1 MKICFLAAADSAHS
15 YRWIR
20 FFAERG
26 HEVHWISLVP
36 ADRDLPS
43 GVRFYR
49 VGGSLPGQFQLLT
62 AAPKVRG
69 LVRRISPDVLHAH
82 YAGAYGLLGMLT
94 GVRPL
99 VVTAWGS
106 DVLFAGRGRFTGPI
120 VRRVLASADLITC
133 DAYHMV
139 EAMRRLGTD
148 TSRIRVVFFGVET
161 DRFRPGEAD
170 RQYLSEWDAGERRV
184 VISLRSLEP
193 VYDIGTLID
202 AAPDI
207 VAAYPDVRIVVA
219 GSGSNRPTLE
229 SQVRSLRLQD
239 SVVFT
244 GRYEHA
250 NLPRMLRTA
259 QVYVST
265 SLSDAG
271 IAASTAEAMSSGLP
285 VVITDTGENREWVT
299 EGETGFIVPPR
310 DPRAL
315 AQRVIRLLE
324 DASLRAAMGSRARET
339 IVARNDYVREMQ
351 KVDDLYVE
359 LAGPR
364 AGRERA

>member
-36 ADRDLPS
+36 ADRDLPN

-49 VGGSLPGQFQLLT
+49 VGGSLPGQLQLLI
-62 AAPKVRG
+62 AAPRVRKI
-69 LVRRISPDVLHAH
+69 VRRISPDVLHAH
-82 YAGAYGLLGMLT
+82 YVGAYGLLGVLT
-94 GVRPL
+94 GVRPF
-99 VVTAWGS
+99 VATAWGS
-106 DVLFAGRGRFTGPI
+106 DVLFAGRGRLTGPI
-120 VRRVLASADLITC
+120 VRRVLTSADLITC

-139 EAMRRLGTD
+139 EAMRRLGVD
-148 TSRIRVVFFGVET
+148 TSKIRVVFFGVET
-161 DRFRPGEAD
+161 DRFHPGEAD
-170 RQYLSEWDAGERRV
+170 RQYLSDWEAGERQV

-202 AAPDI
+202 AAPEI
-207 VAAYPDVRIVVA
+207 VAAFPDTRIVVA
-219 GSGSNRPTLE
+219 GSGSSRPILE
-229 SQVRSLRLQD
+229 SRVRSLGLQG
-239 SVVFT
+239 SIKFT

-285 VVITDTGENREWVT
+285 VVITDTGENREWVI
-299 EGETGFIVPPR
+299 EGETGFIVAPR
-310 DPRAL
+310 DPHAL
-315 AQRVIRLLE
+315 AQRVIRLLG
-324 DASLRAAMGSRARET
+324 DASLRAAVGRRARET
-339 IVARNDYVREMQ
+339 IVARNDYVHEMQ
-351 KVDDLYVE
+351 KVDVLYTE
-359 LAGPR
+359 LAGAR
-364 AGRERA
+364 VGHERL